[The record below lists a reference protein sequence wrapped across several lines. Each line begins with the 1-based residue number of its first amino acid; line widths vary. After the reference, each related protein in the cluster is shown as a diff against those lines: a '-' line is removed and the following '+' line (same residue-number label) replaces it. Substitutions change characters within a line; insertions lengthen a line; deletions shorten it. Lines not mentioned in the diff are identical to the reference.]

1 MIYIFLFL
9 VIFGSISNANKILP
23 TLNLKRPDYLNMS
36 LEQSKS
42 NDIFFADQDEVR
54 FVAIGDWGS
63 GKNEK

>member
-23 TLNLKRPDYLNMS
+23 TLNLKRADYLNMS